1 MTEMMQG
8 CPKGKEC
15 PNTACVHAKEHK
27 MNVFCSFNGIEC
39 SSICKPIEKKEK
51 VKAKDKGIILEG
63 YQFTKDGETFCKLTR
78 VEMLGFD
85 KLPAEYR
92 NDTRNANCW
101 PVSPGKFYLYYP
113 HDNGLKWFTFKVGDT
128 LTYIKYCWLVEK
140 LKEAGENLARI
151 NREKKESRKP
161 FKVVI

>member
-27 MNVFCSFNGIEC
+27 MNVFCSFKCSSNGIV
-39 SSICKPIEKKEK
+39 CKPIEKKEK

-78 VEMLGFD
+78 VEMLEWH
-85 KLPAEYR
+85 KLPEEYQDDAD
-92 NDTRNANCW
+92 NVTCFYYSGTGFYVFYPYGDTLSCFAFN
-101 PVSPGKFYLYYP
+101 
-113 HDNGLKWFTFKVGDT
+113 VGDT

-140 LKEAGENLARI
+140 LKEAGENLDRI
-151 NREKKESRKP
+151 NRERKESRKP